1 MARVSIYLNTLG
13 RTEEQFRFYAGVFGT
28 EVTALQYMRDIPGT
42 QLAEGEEHAV
52 MHVEVAITGGTI
64 LMGTDLVPSMGHAL
78 TVGNNV
84 AINLEP
90 DTLAEG
96 QRLFDALSDGASEI
110 VPFAPM
116 FWGAHWGALLDRYG
130 IRWMVNVPNEA
141 A

>member
-1 MARVSIYLNTLG
+1 
-13 RTEEQFRFYAGVFGT
+13 
-28 EVTALQYMRDIPGT
+28 
-42 QLAEGEEHAV
+42 

-78 TVGNNV
+78 VIGSNV

-96 QRLFDALSDGASEI
+96 QRLFDALSEGATEI

-130 IRWMVNVPNEA
+130 IRWMVNVPNEEA